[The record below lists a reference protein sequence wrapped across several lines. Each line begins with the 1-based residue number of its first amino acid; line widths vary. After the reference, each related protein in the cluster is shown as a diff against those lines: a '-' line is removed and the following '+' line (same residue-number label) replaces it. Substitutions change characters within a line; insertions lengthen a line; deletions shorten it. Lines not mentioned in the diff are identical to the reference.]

1 MRRQRRKVWLTVA
14 LTTTAFALQTATAL
28 AGSRWY

>member
-1 MRRQRRKVWLTVA
+1 MRRQRRKVLLTVA
-14 LTTTAFALQTATAL
+14 LTATAFALQTATAL

>member
-1 MRRQRRKVWLTVA
+1 MRRNHRKALLVAA
-14 LTTTAFALQTATAL
+14 LTTAAFAMQTATAL